1 MHPDLQLRPMGPDD
15 LAQVLAIEHRCHIAP
30 WGEMVFR
37 AEFNAGHSFLDVC
50 CIDGKVAGYLCWW
63 LIAGEMEIQN
73 VATDPDQQRRGI
85 GRALVAHA
93 LTTAVAA
100 GARRA
105 LLEVRVGNVGAIGL
119 YRAFGF
125 RDCGLRKRY
134 YADGEDALLM
144 ELDPV

>member
-1 MHPDLQLRPMGPDD
+1 MKQDLLLRPMVLDD
-15 LAQVLAIEHRCHIAP
+15 LPQVLAIEHRCHLAP

-37 AEFNAGHSFLDVC
+37 AEFSAGHSFLDVC
-50 CIDGKVAGYLCWW
+50 CIDGQVAGYLCWW

-85 GRALVAHA
+85 GRALVTHA
-93 LTTAVAA
+93 LAAAVAA
-100 GARRA
+100 GAGRA
-105 LLEVRVGNVGAIGL
+105 LLEVRVGNAGAIGL

-125 RDCGLRKRY
+125 TDCGVRKRY

-144 ELDPV
+144 ELSLI